1 MPDSLQSNVRHPEDP
16 HAARAAQTHPD
27 PSGRAAGQACTGGPH
42 QDAEGGRRPLQG
54 DGVSLAGVGFLVS
67 LTKERMMRYTIA
79 VTSMIT
85 ITGTMTVEAATPEEA
100 KEQAEAT
107 LDQAWRHDPP
117 DWQAGIDVLDDA
129 QMEHEILCD
138 VMLGLEEEEA

>member
-1 MPDSLQSNVRHPEDP
+1 
-16 HAARAAQTHPD
+16 
-27 PSGRAAGQACTGGPH
+27 
-42 QDAEGGRRPLQG
+42 
-54 DGVSLAGVGFLVS
+54 
-67 LTKERMMRYTIA
+67 
-79 VTSMIT
+79 
-85 ITGTMTVEAATPEEA
+85 MTVEAATPEEA

-138 VMLGLEEEEA
+138 VMPGLEEEDAKTGGFVWFYSNYGEHKGEVGLGSSSGNICAQQAKQILWLICPRAAASPDMGTPSLVCRALRVTVCQTSARTR